1 MANKNVR
8 CNVEDHRVFD
18 NGRKVEDVTQITL
31 PTIEHPT
38 TEVKS
43 SGMVMDVEMP
53 NIYHYNSMEF
63 SVAHNNGNNCAHLA
77 DPDAHTIEA
86 RIARQNY
93 NVALGKIDLEL
104 VKIRV
109 TGVHKSTEKGNI
121 ETDNPY
127 GSTDKYS
134 VLRYEEEIGGEVTTL
149 IDSMAGIIR
158 INGVDYSSRL
168 SSVLECAIKINQG
181 FIFIGLGF
189 RVLVK

>member
-1 MANKNVR
+1 MPKNVR
-8 CNVEDHRVFD
+8 CNVEDHRLID
-18 NGRKVEDVTQITL
+18 NGRKCEDITSFTP

-38 TEVKS
+38 TSVKAA
-43 SGMVMDVEMP
+43 GMVMDVDIP
-53 NIYHYNSMEF
+53 NIYHFNAMEF
-63 SVAHNNGNNCAHLA
+63 EIAHNNGTNCAGLA
-77 DPDAHTIEA
+77 TPGLHEIEG

-93 NVALGKIDLEL
+93 ITALGEVGLEL

-109 TGVHKSTEKGNI
+109 RGAHKSTEKGSI

-127 GSTDKYS
+127 GSTEKYS

-168 SSVLECAIKINQG
+168 SSL
-181 FIFIGLGF
+181 LD
-189 RVLVK
+189 

>member
-1 MANKNVR
+1 MPKNVR
-8 CNVEDHRVFD
+8 CNVEDHRLID
-18 NGRKVEDVTQITL
+18 NGRKCEDITSFTP

-38 TEVKS
+38 TSVKAA
-43 SGMVMDVEMP
+43 GMVMDVDIP
-53 NIYHYNSMEF
+53 NIYHFNAMEF
-63 SVAHNNGNNCAHLA
+63 EIAHNNGTNCAGLA
-77 DPDAHTIEA
+77 TPGLHEIEG

-93 NVALGKIDLEL
+93 ITALGEVDLEL

-109 TGVHKSTEKGNI
+109 RGAHKSTEKGSI

-127 GSTDKYS
+127 GSTEKYS

-168 SSVLECAIKINQG
+168 SSL
-181 FIFIGLGF
+181 LD
-189 RVLVK
+189 